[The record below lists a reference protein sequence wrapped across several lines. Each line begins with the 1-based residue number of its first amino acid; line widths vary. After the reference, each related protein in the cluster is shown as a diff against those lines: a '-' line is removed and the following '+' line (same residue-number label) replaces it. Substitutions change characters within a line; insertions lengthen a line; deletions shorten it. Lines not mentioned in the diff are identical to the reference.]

1 MVDKVLVTTRGIGV
15 ELGCSVTV
23 TLTVE
28 YDCFG
33 FVEFLKFFYIF
44 KNYLRKPQEV

>member
-1 MVDKVLVTTRGIGV
+1 MVDKVFVTTRGIGV
-15 ELGCSVTV
+15 ELRCSITV

-33 FVEFLKFFYIF
+33 FVEFLKFFHIF
-44 KNYLRKPQEV
+44 KNYLCEPQEV